1 MVNLVA
7 DAITLYGARQSGHA
21 FKVRVLLEMAQLP
34 YTFHEVDLKQARD
47 ARPEP
52 FRTLSPYGEVPV
64 LVHNGRSYAQSNAI
78 LLHLAAHTGVLEGET
93 ADNHASVR
101 QWLFWEAN
109 RIGFSLPNLRYALLV
124 GGEDPAV
131 VAMLR
136 ARYDND
142 IARMDREL
150 ADGRDFLLGDG
161 PTIADLSMSAYLF
174 WAEQAQVEVPL
185 HVAGWLQRISTLPGW
200 RHPYSFYP

>member
-1 MVNLVA
+1 VR
-7 DAITLYGARQSGHA
+7 DDITLYGARESGHA

-34 YTFHEVDLKQARD
+34 YTFHEIDLKQARN
-47 ARPEP
+47 ARPQA
-52 FRTLSPYGEVPV
+52 FRNLSPYGEVPV
-64 LVHNGRSYAQSNAI
+64 LLHNGRIYAQSNAV

-93 ADNHASVR
+93 ATLQEGVR

-109 RIGFSLPNLRYALLV
+109 RIGFSLPNLRYALRV

-131 VAMLR
+131 VSMLR
-136 ARYDND
+136 SRFDAD
-142 IARMDREL
+142 IARLDIEL
-150 ADGRDFLLGDG
+150 ADGRDFILGAT

-174 WAEQAQVEVPL
+174 WADQAQTAVPM
-185 HVAGWLQRISTLPGW
+185 HVAGWLARISQLPGW